1 MIAVT
6 GATGQLGRL
15 VLSSLLGRVPAASLV
30 AAVRSPEKA
39 ADLAAEGVA
48 VRKADY
54 SQPDRLRTAFDGVET
69 LLLISSS
76 EVGQRAPQHAAVIAA
91 ARQAGVRTVVYT
103 SILHAD
109 RSPLM
114 LAEEHRATEAVLRA
128 SGLGWVLLRNG
139 WYSENFAGSVPVAVE
154 HGAVIGSSGTGKVS
168 AASRADF
175 AEAAAV
181 VLPDPAAHLGQTYEL
196 AGDVGFTK
204 AELAAEIAAQSGK
217 PVVYADMPEA
227 DYAAALTQAGV
238 PGPFAQVLADSDVG
252 QSKGA
257 LEAGGQVLSGLI
269 GRPTQPMPEMV
280 RAALAG

>member
-1 MIAVT
+1 MV
-6 GATGQLGRL
+6 
-15 VLSSLLGRVPAASLV
+15 
-30 AAVRSPEKA
+30 
-39 ADLAAEGVA
+39 
-48 VRKADY
+48 
-54 SQPDRLRTAFDGVET
+54 F
-69 LLLISSS
+69 
-76 EVGQRAPQHAAVIAA
+76 
-91 ARQAGVRTVVYT
+91 T
-103 SILHAD
+103 SILQAD
-109 RSPLM
+109 RSPLR
-114 LAEEHRATEAVLRA
+114 LAEEHRATAAELRA

-139 WYSENFAGSVPVAVE
+139 WYSENLAGSVPLAVK
-154 HGAVIGSSGTGKVS
+154 HGAVIGRSGTGKVS

-181 VLPDPAAHLGQTYEL
+181 LADPAAHLGQTYEL

-257 LEAGGQVLSGLI
+257 LEADGQVLSGLI

-280 RAALAG
+280 APRWRAERAQAAGCSARPFRAWKIWVKVAAPRIGISRFRIGIDSGSAIRMPASQMVPPWRARSCLAPARPMRRIAARVKYSRPSRKPFSA

>member
-39 ADLAAEGVA
+39 ADLAAQGVA

-114 LAEEHRATEAVLRA
+114 LAEEHRATEAELRA

-181 VLPDPAAHLGQTYEL
+181 VLADPAAHLGQTYEL
-196 AGDVGFTK
+196 AGDAGFTK

-217 PVVYADMPEA
+217 PVVYADMPEV

-257 LEAGGQVLSGLI
+257 LEADGQVLSGLI

>member
-39 ADLAAEGVA
+39 ADLAAQGVA

-181 VLPDPAAHLGQTYEL
+181 VLADPAAHLGQTYEL
-196 AGDVGFTK
+196 AGDAGFTK

-257 LEAGGQVLSGLI
+257 LEADGQVLSGLI